1 MGSVLNMKKNEL
13 LKVMDDALLEKLFG
27 FCYARTND
35 SHEAQELCSDIIF
48 ELVKTAHAEGSIKD
62 LYPFIWRIARNVYA
76 DFLERRKRH
85 SAVFYEENSD
95 TVFSLIAEP
104 EQEDDSDELLRA
116 VYRRIAFLTKA
127 YREVMILFYID
138 GLSTAEIAKLQNTSE
153 TAIRQRLFSARKK
166 VRSEVDEMNETYNKP
181 VALDKIEYVVW
192 GGGDPGWS
200 DPRNVCTRQFSK
212 HVIWLC
218 HKKPMSASEIAGELN
233 VPTVYVEEELEIL
246 AAGEN
251 GKYGLL
257 RKLDNG
263 KFAINFILLDRET
276 IEQAQ
281 ELYLEQLPHICDI
294 ICDFIDKHKD
304 AYLAFPYL
312 NKKVDLNLI
321 LWQQIFAISYVFSDH
336 VEGILRDRYF
346 ADAGKIDRPFSVYGY
361 VDNGKRYGGGWDSVD
376 AENVCGYTKIHLE
389 NIYISR
395 IREHFHCGLNIAT
408 DTQIQLAL
416 RAIDGLK
423 LNCLSESEKEHAA
436 KAIDC
441 GYLYREGGMLYTKIL
456 VSDMKDQK
464 RLFSL
469 SRKLNDG
476 CFDTE
481 ARKVAEKIAS
491 MIRKTVPD
499 HLLAEWIFFNR
510 LANAPVLDN
519 VVETLIGRN
528 ILIPPEDGIGAEGCW
543 MSVGK

>member
-1 MGSVLNMKKNEL
+1 MIKNEL
-13 LKVMDDALLEKLFG
+13 LKVMNDELLEKLFG

-35 SHEAQELCSDIIF
+35 SYEAQELCSDIIF
-48 ELVKTAHAEGSIKD
+48 ELVKAAHTDGSIDK

-85 SAVFYEENSD
+85 FAVFYEGNAD
-95 TVFSLIAEP
+95 AAFSLIAEP
-104 EQEDDSDELLRA
+104 ERDDDSDELLDA

-166 VRSEVDEMNETYNKP
+166 VRSEVDEMNEINNRP
-181 VALDKIEYVVW
+181 IALDKIEYVIW
-192 GGGDPGWS
+192 GSGDPSWS
-200 DPRNVCTRQFSK
+200 DPRNVCTRQLSK
-212 HVIWLC
+212 HIIWLC

-246 AAGEN
+246 TAGEN

-276 IEQAQ
+276 IAKAQ
-281 ELYLEQLPHICDI
+281 ELYLEQLPNICDK
-294 ICDFIDKHKD
+294 ICDFIEKNKE

-321 LWQQIFAISYVFSDH
+321 LWQQIFTISYVFSES
-336 VEGILRDRYF
+336 VERILRDKYF
-346 ADAGKIDRPFSVYGY
+346 ADAGEIARPFSVFGY
-361 VDNGKRYGGGWDSVD
+361 VDNGKIYGGGWDGVG
-376 AENVCGYTKIHLE
+376 AENVCGYTRIHLE
-389 NIYISR
+389 NIYITR
-395 IREHFHCGLNIAT
+395 IRGHFHCGLNIAT
-408 DTQIQLAL
+408 DPQIQLAL
-416 RAIDGLK
+416 RAIDGLE
-423 LNCLSESEKEHAA
+423 LNRLSESEKEHAA

-441 GYLYREGGMLYTKIL
+441 GYLYREDERLYTKIL
-456 VSDMKDQK
+456 VSDIKDQE

-469 SRKLNDG
+469 SRELNDG
-476 CFDTE
+476 CFNAE
-481 ARKVAEKIAS
+481 AEKVAGKIAD
-491 MIRKTVPD
+491 MIRRTVPEY
-499 HLLAEWIFFNR
+499 LLDEWKFFNR
-510 LANAPVLDN
+510 LANGPVLDN
-519 VVETLIGRN
+519 VVETLIERN
-528 ILIPPEDGIGAEGCW
+528 ILIPPEDGLGAEGCW
-543 MSVGK
+543 MSVEK